1 MDEEKT
7 NNQPLDPEGQSSEGL
22 VEAEDYD
29 KLSNEELDRLV
40 KGTPAPVEPAVKE
53 DKPPT
58 ATEPVE
64 ELPDDLKGKPADAL
78 AKAYLNIRKLHAKQ
92 DAELG
97 ELRKFKDEAVT
108 LDNQMKQYQIDAT
121 SRHIM
126 KSEVKKMTDEEKQKF
141 YDTFSEDPVEA
152 LMPYIEKMTKPLA
165 VVQARQANENEIS
178 RLKEKYRDSRVPYD
192 QKAVDKIIAS
202 HTGADGRNKLFDV
215 YNTKAFE
222 EAYKIHRDAN
232 LDAAIEREKKEFQEK
247 ALKEAEEQAKKKL
260 STYTEPQG
268 AASVPSGSTDYETMP
283 IEELER
289 LIGKPKD

>member
-1 MDEEKT
+1 MTEEKT
-7 NNQPLDPEGQSSEGL
+7 NNQPLDSDKEQSNEGL

-29 KLSNEELDRLV
+29 KLSTEDLKKLA
-40 KGTPAPVEPAVKE
+40 KGEKLTPVTPAP
-53 DKPPT
+53 
-58 ATEPVE
+58 ATEPAE
-64 ELPDDLKGKPADAL
+64 ELPDYVKGKTAEEI
-78 AKAYLNIRKLHAKQ
+78 AKDYVNLRKKLDEQGK
-92 DAELG
+92 EVG

-126 KSEVKKMTDEEKQKF
+126 KSEVKKMTDEEKQRF
-141 YDTFSEDPVEA
+141 YDVFSEDPVEA

-165 VVQARQANENEIS
+165 VVQARQANENEINS
-178 RLKEKYRDSRVPYD
+178 LKEKYRDSRVPYD
-192 QKAVDKIIAS
+192 EKAVNKIIAN
-202 HTGADGRNKLFDV
+202 HTGADGRNKLFDIHG
-215 YNTKAFE
+215 TKAFE

-232 LDAAIEREKKEFQEK
+232 LDAAIERENKEFQEK

-268 AASVPSGSTDYETMP
+268 AASVPSGSTDYDTMP
-283 IEELER
+283 MEELER